1 MSLASAPLA
10 LCGSNE
16 NKQAMNILHPPTQ
29 NINGLEEYGPEMFRK
44 FSLPVRDELCT
55 FKYPSSAIPKDVFP
69 SKTLVPHVIRSYITS
84 QQQKRQMMMMK
95 MMRGWGIPWRH
106 HSYRI
111 SAQGGEENDK
121 AKAQIVCISPKCR
134 CPHCLLIPHLTND
147 HKKPVHQS
155 IHVMLPWATV
165 HRRSRYPRDSGSTRT
180 NSLAHVIV
188 INQIRV
194 LLLFMRT
201 SQGDEECV
209 LCPGSTSCQS
219 TKNAK

>member
-29 NINGLEEYGPEMFRK
+29 NINGLEEYGPKMFRK

-95 MMRGWGIPWRH
+95 MMWGWGIPWRH

-147 HKKPVHQS
+147 HKKPSMSCCLGPLCTEGVDIPGTIWQHKNKQFGSRDRHKSDSRAIIIYADQPRGRGVCPVPRFHILS
-155 IHVMLPWATV
+155 IH
-165 HRRSRYPRDSGSTRT
+165 
-180 NSLAHVIV
+180 
-188 INQIRV
+188 
-194 LLLFMRT
+194 
-201 SQGDEECV
+201 
-209 LCPGSTSCQS
+209 
-219 TKNAK
+219 